1 MNLFADPI
9 QWMRSYRD
17 IYLKESDWTVLPDS
31 PLSESKRAEW
41 VVYRSALRDVPAQNN
56 PIIENGDLSGVNWPI
71 PPSND

>member
-1 MNLFADPI
+1 MSLFTDPI

-41 VVYRSALRDVPAQNN
+41 VAYRSALRDVPAQNN
-56 PIIENGDLSGVNWPI
+56 PIIENGDLSGVNWPT
-71 PPSND
+71 PPND